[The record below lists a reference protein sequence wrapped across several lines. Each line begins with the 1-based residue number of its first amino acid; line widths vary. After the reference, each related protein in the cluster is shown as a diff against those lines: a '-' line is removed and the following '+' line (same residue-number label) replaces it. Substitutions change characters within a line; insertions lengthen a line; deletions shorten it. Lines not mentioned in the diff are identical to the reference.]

1 MLIEK
6 RNPRRGYVDDQ
17 QSVKE
22 TERLAR
28 NLGGEPGV
36 TVWMLNEDNASK
48 GSCNGS
54 NLSMLLHA
62 DQGH

>member
-6 RNPRRGYVDDQ
+6 RNPRRGYGDDQ

-36 TVWMLNEDNASK
+36 IVWMLNEDNASK
-48 GSCNGS
+48 ES
-54 NLSMLLHA
+54 
-62 DQGH
+62 